1 MKEPIT
7 KVKRNYGIDMLRLV
21 AMFFVVICHVLGHGG
36 VMKNATGYNYSVSS
50 LLQIVAYCAVN
61 CYAIISGYVGY
72 KEEDNYHYTKY
83 LKFWIPV
90 FFYSVGITIIFYVIN
105 SGSVGIKEIIWA
117 FFPVTT
123 YEYWY
128 VNAYTALFFLI
139 PWINRLIQNITEK
152 ELNRLIFVLFM
163 FFSVYLTF
171 STWFA
176 DTFTLGGGYDFA
188 WLIILYI
195 AGAWIKKNK
204 INEKWRVS
212 FWITMITIC
221 IAATWL
227 WETFAPVAK
236 RLFVSYISVTI
247 VLMAVGM
254 VAIFSRLQ
262 LSSRMIS

>member
-128 VNAYTALFFLI
+128 VNAYAALFFLI

-176 DTFTLGGGYDFA
+176 DTFTLGGGM
-188 WLIILYI
+188 ILP
-195 AGAWIKKNK
+195 G
-204 INEKWRVS
+204 
-212 FWITMITIC
+212 
-221 IAATWL
+221 L
-227 WETFAPVAK
+227 
-236 RLFVSYISVTI
+236 
-247 VLMAVGM
+247 
-254 VAIFSRLQ
+254 
-262 LSSRMIS
+262 

>member
-247 VLMAVGM
+247 VLNICSGC
-254 VAIFSRLQ
+254 
-262 LSSRMIS
+262 